1 MDTEKIGGQE
11 LLSQVV
17 VVDVFLRGGI
27 THQKAEDVVAVGDLL
42 RVIVVF

>member
-1 MDTEKIGGQE
+1 MVTEKIGGQE

-27 THQKAEDVVAVGDLL
+27 THQEAEDVVAVGELL
-42 RVIVVF
+42 RAIVVF